1 MTGVLHDVA
10 RAALPVAAALLVV
23 AGAARVVLWMDLDD
37 ERLHYVARQYL
48 APLSAWC
55 LGAVAVYAIALG
67 GAGEAGLAPLALA
80 AAIGGAAVLLRA
92 PEEASRQEE
101 TGRGAETRPA
111 GDDRR
116 RPPAAADSSR
126 AATRPLGE
134 DLAPARPAPARAPD
148 PAGSLWREPAED
160 ATRTG
165 LWSR

>member
-37 ERLHYVARQYL
+37 ERLQYVARQYL

-67 GAGEAGLAPLALA
+67 GAGEAGLAPLAVA
-80 AAIGGAAVLLRA
+80 AGIGGAAVLLRA
-92 PEEASRQEE
+92 PEEATRQQE
-101 TGRGAETRPA
+101 TGRGAEGA

-116 RPPAAADSSR
+116 RPPAAEDSSR

-134 DLAPARPAPARAPD
+134 DVARARPAPARAPD
-148 PAGSLWREPAED
+148 TAGSLWREPAED
-160 ATRTG
+160 STRTG